1 MSGIVFAGVSAGY
14 RGSDVLHGVD
24 LEVGAGEWVAVI
36 GPNGSGKSTLLKT
49 GAGLVSTTGRIS
61 VGVADVA
68 GMRRRELAR
77 RVAFVPQT
85 PEVPEGTTVFDYV
98 LLGRTPH
105 IGYWRTET
113 QFDVAVAREETD
125 RLDLLDLAE
134 RPVAEL
140 SGGERQRAVLARALA
155 QRPEVLLLDEPTTGL
170 DLGHQQQFL
179 SNVDDL
185 RRRLGVAVVSA
196 LHDLTLAAQY
206 ADRLVLLA
214 GGRVMASGTAADV
227 LTQERIERI
236 YEADVAVFVEDD
248 RPVIVPRRPQDMRF
262 STPDPTK

>member
-14 RGSDVLHGVD
+14 RGTDVLRGVD

-36 GPNGSGKSTLLKT
+36 GPNGSGKSTLLKA
-49 GAGLVSTTGRIS
+49 GAGLVASAGRIRLGA
-61 VGVADVA
+61 VDLAEL
-68 GMRRRELAR
+68 RRRELAR
-77 RVAFVPQT
+77 LVAFVPQA
-85 PEVPEGTTVFDYV
+85 PVIPEGTTVFDYV
-98 LLGRTPH
+98 MLGRTPH

-113 QFDVAVAREETD
+113 HEDVVVAREETS
-125 RLDLLDLAE
+125 RLDLLDLAD
-134 RPVAEL
+134 RPIAEL

-179 SNVDDL
+179 SSVDGL

-214 GGRVMASGTAADV
+214 GGRVMAAGTAAEV
-227 LTQERIERI
+227 LTQERIERA
-236 YEADVAVFVEDD
+236 YQADVTVFVEEG
-248 RPVIVPRRPQDMRF
+248 RPVIVPRRPQEMRV